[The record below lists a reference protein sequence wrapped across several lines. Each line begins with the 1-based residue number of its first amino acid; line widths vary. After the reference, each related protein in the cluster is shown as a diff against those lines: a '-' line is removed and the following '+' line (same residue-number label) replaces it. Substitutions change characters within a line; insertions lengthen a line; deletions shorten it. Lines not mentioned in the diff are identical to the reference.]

1 MPARHDPKRQHWL
14 NQHKLTPL
22 ANGLSRPP
30 AFRANRTIQF
40 TFTDY

>member
-22 ANGLSRPP
+22 ADGLSRLP
-30 AFRANRTIQF
+30 ALRPNRTIQCL
-40 TFTDY
+40 FTDY